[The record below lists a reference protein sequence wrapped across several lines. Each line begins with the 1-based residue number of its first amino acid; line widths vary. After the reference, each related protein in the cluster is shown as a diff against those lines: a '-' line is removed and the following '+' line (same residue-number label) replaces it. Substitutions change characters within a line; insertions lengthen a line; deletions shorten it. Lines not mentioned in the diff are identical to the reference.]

1 MFTLAKLVFKSY
13 MPLRLEKGMWFAS
26 KQKDIVYGK
35 VYEYLTLYELTH
47 VPQDMD
53 SYIAVNGAPV
63 EPYIVQPMQNPDDHE
78 EILATPDQIGW
89 WDEGETSDD
98 LEDITIQIINSYIY
112 GENGENGDI
121 ALEVFDSED
130 EEGIHRNVVFF
141 HNKVTIRHVSFV
153 DEHEWDDDDD
163 EWEDDWDEDDLT
175 DDDPDYDSAGFTSD
189 DRIVEGQYKATLK
202 QDEQRYS
209 DRHKQDSCPKHN
221 ADHETE

>member
-35 VYEYLTLYELTH
+35 IYEYLQIHELQH
-47 VPQDMD
+47 VPQDKD
-53 SYIAVNGAPV
+53 SYIAINGAPV
-63 EPYIVQPMQNPDDHE
+63 EPYIVMPMLNPDSPE

-89 WDEGETSDD
+89 WDQGDTSDD
-98 LEDITIQIINSYIY
+98 LEDLTVQIINAYIY
-112 GENGENGDI
+112 GEDGENGAI

-141 HNKVTIRHVSFV
+141 HNKVTIRHVTFV
-153 DEHEWDDDDD
+153 DEFDDDDD
-163 EWEDDWDEDDLT
+163 DYDEDTPSDDYEDDWDDDWDEDDLT
-175 DDDPDYDSAGFTSD
+175 DNDP
-189 DRIVEGQYKATLK
+189 E
-202 QDEQRYS
+202 
-209 DRHKQDSCPKHN
+209 PKD

>member
-13 MPLRLEKGMWFAS
+13 MPKQLEKGMWFIS
-26 KQKDIVYGK
+26 KQKDIVYGNI
-35 VYEYLTLYELTH
+35 YEYLQIHELQH

-63 EPYIVQPMQNPDDHE
+63 EPYIVMPMLNPDSPE

-89 WDEGETSDD
+89 WDEGDSSDD
-98 LEDITIQIINSYIY
+98 LEDLTVKIINEYIY

-141 HNKVTIRHVSFV
+141 NNKVTIRHVTFV
-153 DEHEWDDDDD
+153 DEHDWEEDDEEEDEEDWDDM
-163 EWEDDWDEDDLT
+163 DDLT
-175 DDDPDYDSAGFTSD
+175 EYDDKP
-189 DRIVEGQYKATLK
+189 
-202 QDEQRYS
+202 
-209 DRHKQDSCPKHN
+209 DSCPKYDS
-221 ADHETE
+221 DHETE